1 MYSGRSFKDAYLE
14 VYRNLNEASSANPY
28 TNPTAAQTA
37 VRKATEAPK
46 PAPAPETPKA
56 SPAPETPKAEPSL
69 FKSKSELED
78 IRKSSARATM
88 AGPSK
93 EAQALMS
100 PRAKRILSG
109 NSVYDRGSG
118 RDDMIAGNIQR
129 ARGGSSTPSPTST
142 SSEKPTDGKLDMSKF
157 KKIGPAP
164 SSTQTPPSSSTSS
177 RPSSLSVNIS
187 NTEIDKNRPK
197 NRGIDRGPNR
207 PDRPDKI
214 RHPKGPKSP
223 EKPENSKDEKK
234 ENEVLY
240 PVYLRRGKGGRKIIP
255 ASITSSYEYENSNL
269 VESHYEVGDKVSC
282 KASGMTGK
290 VVKVDSEEKGKYYT
304 VKRED
309 GKTMKY
315 APDELKK
322 GNGGAPK
329 DKEEKFHTKLDKL
342 VHKTFGSSPEEKKQ
356 QKEETDLFDYVLDY
370 LVSEGYADTNENAL
384 VIMANMSEEWREDI
398 MEISLKAAIG
408 AYANSSTGEFEGQDS
423 PRDVERTGRLR
434 RHIKRKFGKKAAEHA
449 DRAADAQTFGRRDA
463 SGRRKQRPEPRIQTS
478 DHRTTQDGKMHKQDQ
493 RELKTNLM
501 IRRDRRLRAAE
512 DR

>member
-1 MYSGRSFKDAYLE
+1 MYSSRSFKDAYLE

-46 PAPAPETPKA
+46 PAPAPTPETPKVEA
-56 SPAPETPKAEPSL
+56 PKTAPTPETPKAEPSL

-129 ARGGSSTPSPTST
+129 ARGGSSTPSSTST
-142 SSEKPTDGKLDMSKF
+142 SSEKPTDAKLDMSKF

-164 SSTQTPPSSSTSS
+164 SSTTQTPPSSSSITSR
-177 RPSSLSVNIS
+177 RPSSTSKIRIGNI
-187 NTEIDKNRPK
+187 NIG
-197 NRGIDRGPNR
+197 NRGDRIG
-207 PDRPDKI
+207 DTDTTKITKTTKTTLDKG
-214 RHPKGPKSP
+214 PKGPKNERGNRGNRPDDKNPRSP
-223 EKPENSKDEKK
+223 RN
-234 ENEVLY
+234 N
-240 PVYLRRGKGGRKIIP
+240 RNNRGYFYQGYTDDTNTVQR
-255 ASITSSYEYENSNL
+255 SLNSSYEYENSNL

-309 GKTMKY
+309 GKTVKY

-356 QKEETDLFDYVLDY
+356 QKEETDIFDYILEY

-384 VIMANMSEEWREDI
+384 VIMVNMSEEWRESI
-398 MEISLKAAIG
+398 VEGLGG
-408 AYANSSTGEFEGQDS
+408 AKDQ
-423 PRDVERTGRLR
+423 RDVDRLR
-434 RHIKRKFGKKAAEHA
+434 KRLSDIENSTENSIEKLKQGKARWQQQRKADQAQKFLKKHP
-449 DRAADAQTFGRRDA
+449 
-463 SGRRKQRPEPRIQTS
+463 K
-478 DHRTTQDGKMHKQDQ
+478 
-493 RELKTNLM
+493 KTK
-501 IRRDRRLRAAE
+501 
-512 DR
+512 